1 MKELIAAVLEI
12 AFAFAL
18 LATVAGVAEWIGVL
32 RFSPWA
38 YRIGPIALRQ
48 TKWIAIP
55 PADLNE
61 PFGTEKGEFILVEP
75 DVCLFHPKTRWL
87 AILDAFAVAATMTWD
102 GESGEARVEGR
113 APLAT
118 TVFMVFW
125 AIGWIA
131 AGYYVVYTNGDPFV
145 GWGVAASAP
154 IALFGAWYALVPLEA
169 RRALRVLDE
178 LAEGLAEI
186 GVPSPAPSGTL
197 SESASSDEAA
207 DA

>member
-1 MKELIAAVLEI
+1 MQELIGYVIEI

-18 LATVAGVAEWIGVL
+18 LATVVGVAEWIGVL
-32 RFSPWA
+32 RFSAWA
-38 YRIGPIALRQ
+38 YRVGPIALSETR
-48 TKWIAIP
+48 WIAIP

-61 PFGTEKGEFILVEP
+61 PFGTEKGSFKLIER

-87 AILDAFAVAATMTWD
+87 AILDAFAVAGTLTWRQE
-102 GESGEARVEGR
+102 GGEARVEGR
-113 APLAT
+113 VPLST

-131 AGYYVVYTNGDPFV
+131 AGYYVVYTQGNPFV
-145 GWGVAASAP
+145 GWGVAVSAP

-178 LAEGLAEI
+178 LEEGLAEI